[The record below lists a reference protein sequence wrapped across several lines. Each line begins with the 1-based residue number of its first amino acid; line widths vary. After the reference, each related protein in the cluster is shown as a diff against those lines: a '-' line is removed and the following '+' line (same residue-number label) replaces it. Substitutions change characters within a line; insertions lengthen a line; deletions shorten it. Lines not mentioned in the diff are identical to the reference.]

1 MIEAQT
7 VQPSLTTPRVSK
19 TYLTPQDAASY
30 GGVATIDHETFT
42 AMIPYLSF
50 RDNVVVLTGQ
60 TMVVQSPVKTSDSGP
75 GRGNG
80 LYTQRNDSY

>member
-19 TYLTPQDAASY
+19 TCLTPQDTTSY
-30 GGVATIDHETFT
+30 VGVTTRDHEIFT

-50 RDNVVVLTGQ
+50 GDNVVVLAGQ
-60 TMVVQSPVKTSDSGP
+60 TTVVQSPAKTSDSGP
-75 GRGNG
+75 
-80 LYTQRNDSY
+80 